1 MRELNG
7 LIQKENLTILGS
19 IIKINRMNQNMSQQ
33 ALSEGICVPSY
44 LSKIENGEVVP
55 SLEMIRL
62 FFGELSIVYQDDV
75 EYLQDTRNQ
84 LELFFEEL
92 NLNGFVKS
100 GEIFK
105 QLEQN
110 EEQLIHSPLIIDYY
124 MAKLAFYCGRKEQ
137 DRYMSAKKT
146 IQYVEGLLNSVQ
158 RHRFHF
164 YEAINLY
171 IIEKNLN
178 RSKEE
183 LILAQQSMETGHLY
197 YFLANVEYKLGS
209 YYGAVIYAEKA
220 LHYYLEEVNIINVS
234 LTHQF
239 QGLLIYQLGT
249 KDLYER
255 FFEKAINYAKKINRN
270 DILLSSQILYTYILI
285 KEKNSNATEQLKQI
299 SNIILSDEAQSEF
312 KSYLSLLDLLHANWM
327 GHKSEKCVEFESHNP
342 FFQRLYTTYEELFA
356 TNTLSKEAYE
366 ELKVLYER
374 IGFQNLIYDCLL
386 EDLWIFYVENNRLYK
401 QAYLKLKKDRM

>member
-1 MRELNG
+1 MKELNG

-62 FFGELSIVYQDDV
+62 LFGELSIVYQDDV
-75 EYLQDTRNQ
+75 EFLQETRSQ

-124 MAKLAFYCGRKEQ
+124 LAKLAFYCGRIEQ
-137 DRYMSAKKT
+137 NRYMSAKKT
-146 IQYVEGLLNSVQ
+146 IQYVGGLLNHVQ
-158 RHRFHF
+158 KHRFHF

-171 IIEKNLN
+171 IIEKNLT

-209 YYGAVIYAEKA
+209 FYGAVIYAEKA

-249 KDLYER
+249 KDLYEG

-270 DILLSSQILYTYILI
+270 DILLSTEILYAYILI
-285 KEKNSNATEQLKQI
+285 KEKNSKATEQLKQI
-299 SNIILSDEAQSEF
+299 SNIVLTDEAQSEF
-312 KSYLSLLDLLHANWM
+312 KSYLSLLELLYANWM
-327 GHKSEKCVEFESHNP
+327 GYTSEKGVKFGSQNP
-342 FFQRLYTTYEELFA
+342 FFQKLYLTYEELFA
-356 TNTLSKEAYE
+356 TNTVSKEAYE
-366 ELKVLYER
+366 ELKELYER
-374 IGFQNLIYDCLL
+374 IGHQNLFFDCLL
-386 EDLWIFYVENNRLYK
+386 EDLWISYVENNRLYK

>member
-1 MRELNG
+1 MRELNN

-62 FFGELSIVYQDDV
+62 IFQELCIVYLDDIHFIK
-75 EYLQDTRNQ
+75 ETRYQ
-84 LELFFEEL
+84 LDSFFEEL
-92 NLNGFVKS
+92 NLNGFIKS

-110 EEQLIHSPLIIDYY
+110 EVQLIHSPLIIDYY
-124 MAKLAFYCGRKEQ
+124 LAKLAFYCGTNEQ
-137 DRYMSAKKT
+137 ERYLSAKKT
-146 IQYVEGLLNSVQ
+146 IQYVEGLLNGVQ
-158 RHRFHF
+158 KHRFHF

-171 IIEKNLN
+171 IKEKNFI
-178 RSKEE
+178 SAKEK
-183 LILAQQSMETGHLY
+183 LLLAKQSMETGHLY

-249 KDLYER
+249 KELYESY
-255 FFEKAINYAKKINRN
+255 FEKAITYAKKIKRN
-270 DILLSSQILYTYILI
+270 DILLSTQMLYAYIQMKEQKSTATELLSQISKTVM
-285 KEKNSNATEQLKQI
+285 
-299 SNIILSDEAQSEF
+299 SDETLSEF
-312 KSYLSLLDLLHANWM
+312 SSFISILELMHANCILKKKM
-327 GHKSEKCVEFESHNP
+327 KRVNIESSNQ
-342 FFQRLYTTYEELFA
+342 FFQSLYRLYEEFFA
-356 TNTLSKEAYE
+356 THTLSKEAYE
-366 ELKVLYER
+366 EIKELYETK
-374 IGFQNLIYDCLL
+374 GHQNLLCDCIL
-386 EDLWIFYVENNRLYK
+386 EDLWIYYVESNRLYK

>member
-1 MRELNG
+1 MKEYNG
-7 LIQKENLTILGS
+7 FIQKENLTILGS

-55 SLEMIRL
+55 SLDMIRL
-62 FFGELSIVYQDDV
+62 LFGELRIVYQDDL
-75 EYLQDTRNQ
+75 EFLQETRNQ

-105 QLEQN
+105 KLEQN

-137 DRYMSAKKT
+137 DRYLSAKKT
-146 IQYVEGLLNSVQ
+146 IQSVEGLLNRVQ
-158 RHRFHF
+158 THRFHF
-164 YEAINLY
+164 YKAINLF
-171 IIEKNLN
+171 IFENNLN

-183 LILAQQSMETGHLY
+183 LMLAQQSMETGHLY

-234 LTHQF
+234 VIHQF

-255 FFEKAINYAKKINRN
+255 YFEKAMIYAKKINRT
-270 DILLSSQILYTYILI
+270 DILLSTQILYAYILI
-285 KEKNSNATEQLKQI
+285 KEKQPYATELLQQI
-299 SNIILSDEAQSEF
+299 SKIVMSDELQSEF
-312 KSYLSLLDLLHANWM
+312 KSYLYLLKLLHANQI
-327 GHKSEKCVEFESHNP
+327 GQKVSGNFKSQNS
-342 FFQRLYTTYEELFA
+342 FFQKLYDTYEELFE
-356 TNTLSKEAYE
+356 TNTISKEAYE
-366 ELKVLYER
+366 ELKELYER
-374 IGFQNLIYDCLL
+374 EGHQNLFCDCVLD
-386 EDLWIFYVENNRLYK
+386 DLWIFYVENNRLYK

>member
-1 MRELNG
+1 MKELNG

-44 LSKIENGEVVP
+44 LSKIENGEVLP
-55 SLEMIRL
+55 SLELIRL
-62 FFGELSIVYQDDV
+62 LFGELSIVYQDDV
-75 EYLQDTRNQ
+75 EFLQETKSQ

-92 NLNGFVKS
+92 NVNGFVKS

-124 MAKLAFYCGRKEQ
+124 LAKLAFYCGRKEQ

-146 IQYVEGLLNSVQ
+146 IQYVEGLLNRVQ
-158 RHRFHF
+158 NHRFHF

-171 IIEKNLN
+171 FIEKNLT

-209 YYGAVIYAEKA
+209 FYGAVIYAEKA

-249 KDLYER
+249 KDLYEG
-255 FFEKAINYAKKINRN
+255 FFEKAMNYAKKINRN
-270 DILLSSQILYTYILI
+270 DILLSTQILYAYILI
-285 KEKNSNATEQLKQI
+285 KEKNSNVTEQLKQI
-299 SNIILSDEAQSEF
+299 SNIVLTDKTQSEF
-312 KSYLSLLDLLHANWM
+312 KSYLFLLELLHANWM
-327 GHKSEKCVEFESHNP
+327 GHKLEKYVEFGSQNP
-342 FFQRLYTTYEELFA
+342 FFQKLYHTYEELFA
-356 TNTLSKEAYE
+356 TNTVSKESYE
-366 ELKVLYER
+366 ELKELYER
-374 IGFQNLIYDCLL
+374 IGHQNLFLDCLL
-386 EDLWIFYVENNRLYK
+386 EDIWISYVENNRLYK

>member
-1 MRELNG
+1 MKELNG

-62 FFGELSIVYQDDV
+62 LFGELSIVYQDGV
-75 EYLQDTRNQ
+75 EFLQETRNQ

-92 NLNGFVKS
+92 NLNGFIKS

-105 QLEQN
+105 QLEHN

-137 DRYMSAKKT
+137 DQYMSAKKT
-146 IQYVEGLLNSVQ
+146 IQYVEGLLNRVQ
-158 RHRFHF
+158 KHRFHF

-171 IIEKNLN
+171 IIEKNLK
-178 RSKEE
+178 RSKDE
-183 LILAQQSMETGHLY
+183 LMLAQQSMETGHLY

-255 FFEKAINYAKKINRN
+255 FFEKSISYAKKINRN
-270 DILLSSQILYTYILI
+270 DILLSTQILYTYILI
-285 KEKNSNATEQLKQI
+285 KEKNANATEQLKQI
-299 SNIILSDEAQSEF
+299 SSIVLTDEAQSEF
-312 KSYLSLLDLLHANWM
+312 KSYLFLLELLHANWK
-327 GHKSEKCVEFESHNP
+327 GHKSEKYMDVGSQSP
-342 FFQRLYTTYEELFA
+342 FFQSLYHTYEELFA
-356 TNTLSKEAYE
+356 TNTVSKEAYE
-366 ELKVLYER
+366 ELKDLYEK
-374 IGFQNLIYDCLL
+374 IGHQNLFCDCLL
-386 EDLWIFYVENNRLYK
+386 DDLWISYVENNRLYK